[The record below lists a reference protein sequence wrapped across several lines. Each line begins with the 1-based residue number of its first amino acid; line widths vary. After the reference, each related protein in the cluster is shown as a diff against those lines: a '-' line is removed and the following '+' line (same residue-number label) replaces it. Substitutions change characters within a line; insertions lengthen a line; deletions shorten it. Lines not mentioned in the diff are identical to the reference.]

1 MKLGT
6 ITLEKRDIK
15 SGTLHGR
22 REREVDEIWDTT
34 WEKGERIR

>member
-1 MKLGT
+1 M
-6 ITLEKRDIK
+6 K
-15 SGTLHGR
+15 SGIPHGR